1 MRYKEHDKCRIC
13 LFYLSNC
20 NALRNLVIKISFRKC
35 YCKDETMA
43 FKKDLRQIARM
54 ERRRQKELSFADRR
68 S

>member
-35 YCKDETMA
+35 YCKDETMD
-43 FKKDLRQIARM
+43 FK
-54 ERRRQKELSFADRR
+54 ERSTTNCSHGKAKTKRTQLC
-68 S
+68 